1 MLIDEIGGGIIKMKN
16 QYGDD
21 HISSAELGPWAERMM
36 SLYGVNIN
44 LQRAI
49 PQIADGIKP
58 IQRRVLFA
66 IWSKYKTNNVKV
78 ASAIGDVMH
87 YSPHGDQGLGDTI
100 ARMCQP
106 FTNNIPIINAEGN
119 AGNIT
124 SSEDAAAPR
133 YLDVSLSKF
142 AMDVLFK
149 EFDGKVDMVP
159 TYDDTGLEPFCLPS
173 RFPLI
178 LVNGTSGIGYTL
190 SCDIPPFNLSEVAD
204 ATIKLIKN
212 PKQNIHLVPD
222 LPTGC
227 DVVKLD
233 NDTFVMMSSY
243 EIDNVNYT
251 ITIKNTPYLKYLEN
265 IDKSLRELQDGSTP
279 IKEIISADDESELL
293 NNDFRYVIRC
303 KPCNLYKVVDTL
315 FKRVPG
321 FKDSI
326 STRNMVVVDIDYT
339 TKKYDVR
346 QILLSWI
353 KFRIMYK
360 HGWFLRDLVTKTT
373 KHDMLKGK
381 IFMLSGKNLDKTIKV
396 FRSCRNKEEIIQA
409 LVKAYADAPEKD
421 RVTTSQANYVAE
433 MRFYQ
438 LTTGEREKTEEEL
451 KKLDE
456 DIAYIRGVVND
467 IDKIKQVII
476 DEILEIKNTYGY
488 PRRSKIINLDGNN
501 NTNVKIVQLM
511 LDGSFIFS
519 ETETPEHLASDITP
533 ISGDE
538 VTLIDDKGYFI
549 KVDVNKVDI
558 GKPMTMTSI
567 GKNIM
572 GKCIAAASNNSNDII
587 MLSNKG
593 RIKYMPIS
601 SIPSNAT
608 RKPLIPLTGDE
619 YLVSIIEVP
628 SNTNS
633 DLLIYTNDG
642 LGKRIQTSDLNKTVT
657 VDSMG
662 QFILKDYDVSG
673 MFCIN
678 SKKPL
683 LAYITRLGRIRI
695 NHSRFLVTNKKFAD
709 PRPIIQLSPQDD
721 LIAVFCVDTDQQII
735 LNHADSRIS
744 TVNINSLEVST
755 MATPPERPK
764 HVFGVKVVRAT
775 LS

>member
-1 MLIDEIGGGIIKMKN
+1 
-16 QYGDD
+16 
-21 HISSAELGPWAERMM
+21 
-36 SLYGVNIN
+36 LYGVNIN

-66 IWSKYKTNNVKV
+66 IWSKYKMGNVKV

-106 FTNNIPIINAEGN
+106 FTNNIPIIKAEGN

-133 YLDVSLSKF
+133 YLDVSLSEF
-142 AMDVLFK
+142 AMDILFK

-190 SCDIPPFNLSEVAD
+190 SCDIPPFNLGEIAD

-227 DVVKLD
+227 DVVKLN

-265 IDKSLRELQDGSTP
+265 IDKSLRELQDGPTP

-360 HGWFLRDLVTKTT
+360 HGWFLRDLVAKTT
-373 KHDMLKGK
+373 KHDMLVGK
-381 IFMLSGKNLDKTIKV
+381 IYMMSDKNMNNTLRIV
-396 FRSCRNKEEIIQA
+396 RSCRNRADIVEA
-409 LVKAYADAPEKD
+409 LTNEYKGHVS
-421 RVTTSQANYVAE
+421 TSQANYIADL
-433 MRFYQ
+433 RIYQ
-438 LTTGEREKTEEEL
+438 FTIDEREKTEAEL
-451 KKLDE
+451 AKLDE
-456 DIAYIRGVVND
+456 EIKHIRSVVND
-467 IDKIKQVII
+467 IDKIKEVII
-476 DEILEIKNTYGY
+476 DEIKEIKNKYGY
-488 PRRSKIINLDGNN
+488 PRRSRIINLDGNN
-501 NTNVKIVQLM
+501 NTNVKIVQIM

-567 GKNIM
+567 GKNVM
-572 GKCIAAASNNSNDII
+572 GKCIAATSNNSNDII

-593 RIKYMPIS
+593 RIKYMPIN

-608 RKPLIPLTGDE
+608 RKPLIPLMDDE

-628 SNTNS
+628 SNTTS
-633 DLLIYTNDG
+633 DLLIYTNNG

-683 LAYITRLGRIRI
+683 LAYVTRLGRIRI

-721 LIAVFCVDTDQQII
+721 LIAVFCADEDQQII
-735 LNHADSRIS
+735 LNHADSRVS
-744 TVNINSLEVST
+744 TVNINSLDVST

>member
-1 MLIDEIGGGIIKMKN
+1 MKN
-16 QYGDD
+16 QYGDA
-21 HISSAELGPWAERMM
+21 HIQNVEMAPLAEEYMCK
-36 SLYGVNIN
+36 YGVNVN

-58 IQRRVLFA
+58 IQRRVLYA
-66 IWSKYKTNNVKV
+66 IWKQYKQGTVKV

-106 FTNNIPIINAEGN
+106 FTNNIPIMKAEGN
-119 AGNIT
+119 AGNVT

-133 YLDVSLSKF
+133 YLDVSISDF
-142 AMDVLFK
+142 AKDVLFK
-149 EFDGKVDMVP
+149 EFDGKVDMMS

-212 PKQNIHLVPD
+212 PKSNIHLVPD

-227 DVVKLD
+227 DVVRIN

-265 IDKSLRELQDGSTP
+265 IDSALREIQDGPNP
-279 IKEIISADDESELL
+279 IKEIISADEESDLVE
-293 NNDFRYVIRC
+293 NNFSYVIRC
-303 KPCNLYKVVDTL
+303 KPCNLYKIVDTL

-321 FKDSI
+321 FKDTI
-326 STRNMVVVDIDYT
+326 TTRNMVVVDIDYT
-339 TKKYDVR
+339 TKRYDVR

-360 HGWFLRDLVTKTT
+360 HGWFLRDLVEKTT
-373 KHDMLKGK
+373 KYD
-381 IFMLSGKNLDKTIKV
+381 MLSGKLFMLSPKNLDRTIKIY
-396 FRSCRNKEEIIQA
+396 RDCKTQDDIIRE
-409 LVKAYADAPEKD
+409 LVKAYNGK
-421 RVTTSQANYVAE
+421 VTTSQANYVSDL
-433 MRFYQ
+433 RLRQ
-438 LTTGEREKTEEEL
+438 LTVNEREKTQEEL
-451 KKLDE
+451 DKLNE
-456 DIAYIRGVVND
+456 EIKSIRRNVD
-467 IDKIKQVII
+467 SIDNIKEVII
-476 DEILEIKNTYGY
+476 DELKEIKNKYGY
-488 PRRSKIINLDGNN
+488 PRKSRIINLDGNN

-538 VTLIDDKGYFI
+538 VCLIDDKGYFI
-549 KVDVNKVDI
+549 KVDTNKIDI

-567 GKNIM
+567 GKSIM
-572 GKCIAAASNNSNDII
+572 GKCIAAVSNKSNDII

-593 RIKYMPIS
+593 RIKCMPIS

-608 RKPLIPLTGDE
+608 RKPLVPLNDGE
-619 YLVSIIEVP
+619 YIVSIIEVP
-628 SNTNS
+628 SNGSS

-642 LGKRIQTSDLNKTVT
+642 LGKRIQTSDLNKVVT

-678 SKKPL
+678 SKKPF
-683 LAYITRLGRIRI
+683 LAYVTRLGRIRI

-709 PRPIIQLSPQDD
+709 PRPIIQLSAQDD
-721 LIAVFCVDTDQQII
+721 LIAVFCVDKDQQII

>member
-1 MLIDEIGGGIIKMKN
+1 MKN
-16 QYGDD
+16 QYGDT
-21 HISSAELGPWAERMM
+21 HIQDVELAPLAEDYMCK
-36 SLYGVNIN
+36 YGVNVN

-58 IQRRVLFA
+58 IQRRVLYA
-66 IWSKYKTNNVKV
+66 IWKQYRQGKVKV

-100 ARMCQP
+100 ARMCQK
-106 FTNNIPIINAEGN
+106 FTNNIPIMNAEGN
-119 AGNIT
+119 AGNVT
-124 SSEDAAAPR
+124 SSEDAASPR
-133 YLDVSLSKF
+133 YLDVAISNF
-142 AMDVLFK
+142 ARDVLFK
-149 EFDGKVDMVP
+149 EFDGKVDMMA

-190 SCDIPPFNLSEVAD
+190 SCDIPPFNLGEIAD

-212 PKQNIHLVPD
+212 PKANIHLVPD

-227 DVVKLD
+227 DVVKIN

-265 IDKSLRELQDGSTP
+265 IDSALREIQDGPNP
-279 IKEIISADDESELL
+279 IKEIISADDESDLL
-293 NNDFRYVIRC
+293 IDDFRYVIRC
-303 KPCNLYKVVDTL
+303 KPCNLYKIVDTL

-321 FKDSI
+321 FKDTI
-326 STRNMVVVDIDYT
+326 TTRNMVVVDIDYR
-339 TKKYDVR
+339 TKRYDVR

-360 HGWFLRDLVTKTT
+360 HGWFLRDLVEKTT
-373 KHDMLKGK
+373 KYD
-381 IFMLSGKNLDKTIKV
+381 MLSGKLFMLSPKNLERTIKIY
-396 FRSCRNKEEIIQA
+396 RDCKTQDDIIKE
-409 LVKAYADAPEKD
+409 LVKAYNGK
-421 RVTTSQANYVAE
+421 VTTSQANYVSDL
-433 MRFYQ
+433 RLRQ
-438 LTTGEREKTEEEL
+438 LTVNEREKTEEEL
-451 KKLDE
+451 HVLDGEIKK
-456 DIAYIRGVVND
+456 IRSIVDD
-467 IDKIKQVII
+467 IDNIKEVII
-476 DEILEIKNTYGY
+476 NEIKDIKNEYGY
-488 PRRSKIINLDGNN
+488 PRKSRIINLDGDNN

-519 ETETPEHLASDITP
+519 ETETPEHLASDVTP

-538 VTLIDDKGYFI
+538 VCLIDDKGYFI
-549 KVDVNKVDI
+549 KVDTNKIDI

-572 GKCIAAASNNSNDII
+572 GKCIAAVSNKSNDII

-593 RIKYMPIS
+593 RIKCMPIS
-601 SIPSNAT
+601 AIPSNAT
-608 RKPLIPLTGDE
+608 RKPLVPLNDDE
-619 YLVSIIEVP
+619 YIVSIIEVP
-628 SNTNS
+628 SNGTS

-642 LGKRIQTSDLNKTVT
+642 LGKRIQTSDLNKVVT

-678 SKKPL
+678 SKKPF
-683 LAYITRLGRIRI
+683 LAYVTRLGRIRL

-709 PRPIIQLSPQDD
+709 PRPIIQLSAQDD
-721 LIAVFCVDTDQQII
+721 LIAVFCVDKDQQII

-744 TVNINSLEVST
+744 TVNIDSLDVST